1 MIKLVNILK
10 EIKVLQPI
18 PKFKTNDEL
27 AKYMKLNSS
36 FKKRLIDTIWDAP
49 EWKRSEDENWNDV
62 LNGWHNAKIEQYS
75 DFTEEDE
82 IMLDDKSDNRLYIS
96 IHPMISDF
104 TSKEQKMNLEN
115 NTFYWRYY

>member
-62 LNGWHNAKIEQYS
+62 LNGWYNAKIEQYS
-75 DFTEEDE
+75 DFNVEDE

-96 IHPMISDF
+96 IHPMVDF
-104 TSKEQKMNLEN
+104 TPKEQKVNLEN
-115 NTFYWRYY
+115 NTFYWQYY